1 MPITRTGEEMLAR
14 LNAVAEGDVLGFR
27 SEVLLAW
34 MPYEQARAFLR
45 PDTTAEE
52 WAAAIAIEGDPDRA
66 AEGYLE
72 FAVGKILDHRGISAG
87 RSVDKLG
94 EYAWLFG
101 RDDVVAAMDA
111 APYEQYGAP
120 KVKAFAVGMGWPW
133 PAEEPELERMADGEY
148 CTPDCEA
155 GCGR

>member
-14 LNAVAEGDVLGFR
+14 LNAVAEDDVFGFR
-27 SEVLLAW
+27 REVLLAW
-34 MPYEQARAFLR
+34 MPYEQAYAFLR
-45 PDTTAEE
+45 SDTTAEE
-52 WAAAIAIEGDPDRA
+52 WAAVVATEGDPDRA

-87 RSVDKLG
+87 RSVDKLT
-94 EYAWLFG
+94 EYAWLLG

-111 APYEQYGAP
+111 EPYEQYGAP

-133 PAEEPELERMADGEY
+133 PAGDELQRMADGDP
-148 CTPDCEA
+148 CRDGCEE